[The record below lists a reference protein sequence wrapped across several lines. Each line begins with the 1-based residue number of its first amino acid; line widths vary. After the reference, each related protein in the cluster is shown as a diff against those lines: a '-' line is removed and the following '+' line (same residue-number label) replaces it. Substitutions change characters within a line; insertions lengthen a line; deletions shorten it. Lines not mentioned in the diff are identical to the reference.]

1 MLECCLFRIL
11 MSDASLCNMNIGRL
25 NVSVKS
31 ILVWNT
37 GHAHVAIN
45 RPVPNLTSAFSFSLR
60 SSGRRMGPLYPRFF
74 TPAS

>member
-11 MSDASLCNMNIGRL
+11 MSDASLCNMKIGRL

-31 ILVWNT
+31 MLVWNT

-45 RPVPNLTSAFSFSLR
+45 RPVPNLTSA
-60 SSGRRMGPLYPRFF
+60 
-74 TPAS
+74 